1 MHPDAWSISRRASR
15 RSWLGD
21 AAFLLFIVAQISDG
35 LFTYLGIAAFRL
47 SIEANPLIVW
57 SVSTFG
63 LGSAIIAIKLFAVTC
78 GAVLHLN
85 AMHRT
90 IGALTLVYLVGAVL
104 PWTRVFVAGP

>member
-1 MHPDAWSISRRASR
+1 MHPDARSISRRALR

-21 AAFLLFIVAQISDG
+21 AAFLLFIVVQISDG

-47 SIEANPLIVW
+47 SIEANPLIAW

-63 LGSAIIAIKLFAVTC
+63 LGSALIAIKLFAVTC

-85 AMHRT
+85 EMHRT
-90 IGALTLVYLVGAVL
+90 VGALTLVYLVGAVW
-104 PWTRVFVAGP
+104 PWTRVLATGP

>member
-1 MHPDAWSISRRASR
+1 MSTGSVSR

-21 AAFLLFIVAQISDG
+21 AAFLVFIVTQISDG
-35 LFTYLGIAAFRL
+35 WFTYLGIATFRIG
-47 SIEANPLIVW
+47 IEANPLIAW

-63 LGSAIIAIKLFAVTC
+63 LGQALVAIKVFAVMC

-90 IGALTLVYLVGAVL
+90 VGALTLVYLVGAVW
-104 PWTRVFVAGP
+104 PWTRVLAAYP